1 MKSLLLA
8 SLLLLGLT
16 MTVRSAQAA
25 DVRMYVRHEVNDYA
39 TWRKNYDA
47 FKAERNK
54 MGVIG
59 AAVYRSVDNPNDV
72 TVTHDFK
79 NCGQGESICIV
90 GAAEGGDGEGWRKGR
105 STNLVHHPCREIAAR
120 PAFWHLADIAAQPLD
135 VRFRGYSG
143 HRRIQGV
150 MSANYEPSVLGK
162 MLRS

>member
-1 MKSLLLA
+1 MIGGAAARQKCGTRRRMMKSLLLA

-16 MTVRSAQAA
+16 MTVQSAQAA

-79 NCGQGESICIV
+79 TPDKAKAFASSTRLKEVMEKAGV
-90 GAAEGGDGEGWRKGR
+90 KGAPQIWFTTR
-105 STNLVHHPCREIAAR
+105 AA
-120 PAFWHLADIAAQPLD
+120 
-135 VRFRGYSG
+135 
-143 HRRIQGV
+143 
-150 MSANYEPSVLGK
+150 K
-162 MLRS
+162 